1 MGVGTKPS
9 TRAAQHSPWSW
20 FWPMIMS
27 LHHWP
32 LHLVLLFC
40 FCSSLVKCALVN
52 VQFTDAAPG
61 EKLPADL
68 LTNTA
73 QWTPEASLTDTA
85 VEAMEC
91 AVRCTQQDTTCKS
104 FLTTNH
110 TCYLGKD
117 APAIDS
123 FVEAAGQTV
132 SYYLKAWKIFW
143 TFTLTL
149 TPLSFVARDLCWNPL
164 VPFIWHSK
172 KKDKLKWDSLKKNG
186 NMFTVPLAKFN
197 FGLSFALVLF
207 VIKHKKH
214 LLSYLQYL
222 WLSLSWLFL

>member
-1 MGVGTKPS
+1 MAERWLYYYYHCYFSRTQPANPSSPQTTPATWERYNAWCIIIIIIIIDGTEGKY
-9 TRAAQHSPWSW
+9 SPY
-20 FWPMIMS
+20 
-27 LHHWP
+27 
-32 LHLVLLFC
+32 
-40 FCSSLVKCALVN
+40 
-52 VQFTDAAPG
+52 
-61 EKLPADL
+61 
-68 LTNTA
+68 
-73 QWTPEASLTDTA
+73 
-85 VEAMEC
+85 
-91 AVRCTQQDTTCKS
+91 
-104 FLTTNH
+104 FL
-110 TCYLGKD
+110 KD

-149 TPLSFVARDLCWNPL
+149 TPLSFVARDPL
-164 VPFIWHSK
+164 
-172 KKDKLKWDSLKKNG
+172 LKPSCAIYLTFEKNGQVEMRLFKKNG

-222 WLSLSWLFL
+222 WLSFSWLFL